1 MLDITTRARGKNSVN
16 KLAMRRINCNVSET
30 RLSRS
35 EKFHRRLGPTN
46 GSPLYRVNF
55 NINNIFLHLLL
66 FIRSV
71 HREAYCSCFPHTIY
85 SVTLA
90 EKVFRRF
97 GVQLNQQ
104 FHSLYYYPFISFPT
118 ILLVS
123 INEITFTRLPLSLSA
138 WYFVHHI
145 NKPLAPCAFSVHIH
159 THTLHTCSLA
169 EPCWSSWIFRFC
181 CLILCRVFAIDG
193 TPFHPFQL
201 LLLLLILL
209 FAVAASYC
217 CLLLWKITTK
227 MSFKRWH
234 ILTQNKMLLAGDNFD
249 DCKLNTNYFAI
260 TFASDNWND
269 IEHNISEQR
278 ERW

>member
-16 KLAMRRINCNVSET
+16 KLAMRRINCNVSEI

-71 HREAYCSCFPHTIY
+71 LHREAYCSCFPHTIY

-159 THTLHTCSLA
+159 THTTHLLTSRAMLVVMNLPFLLFNTLSCLCHWRHSISPLPAAAAAADIVVCCSREL
-169 EPCWSSWIFRFC
+169 
-181 CLILCRVFAIDG
+181 
-193 TPFHPFQL
+193 
-201 LLLLLILL
+201 LL
-209 FAVAASYC
+209 FAVVENN
-217 CLLLWKITTK
+217 
-227 MSFKRWH
+227 
-234 ILTQNKMLLAGDNFD
+234 NKNEL
-249 DCKLNTNYFAI
+249 
-260 TFASDNWND
+260 
-269 IEHNISEQR
+269 
-278 ERW
+278 